1 MNGLENSGT
10 RDSKA
15 WTAPVPGLAE
25 DESDEDVAKL
35 TEIDVRM
42 TPIFDRVPP

>member
-15 WTAPVPGLAE
+15 WAPPVPGLAE
-25 DESDEDVAKL
+25 DESDEDVVKVTQVA
-35 TEIDVRM
+35 VRM